1 MILFNSSIN
10 FKTVIFFIW
19 AIPLVQF
26 FSFLSAGVPI
36 SDQIVIVDYTGYVF
50 LLIFF
55 FFFFFLKQN
64 LISRIVPLVFL
75 VFYSFIFDIGSISQR
90 IGYILPFIVT
100 IQSFW
105 FLPTLKLSVFDYYKI
120 QRNIYFCFY
129 FIVICYLI
137 TLNEHF
143 EGGRLYYDGFIIP
156 HQFVYYLSIFSY
168 FIASRKKYFLLF
180 LPLLLVAFIGTR
192 TGLILVVISIFAG
205 LNFNFSYRLL
215 VKYFLL
221 LIFTV
226 SICIVA
232 INFFGNNIITTF
244 FKSYSDIFDGINLS
258 FDIQDTESVK
268 ITSGR
273 NLLLLNGLSEVFN
286 SNWMVNLIGRGPRS
300 SYGFNDLYLGL
311 DVWFHN
317 DFMEVL
323 FSFGL
328 VNFLL
333 YLFSILYFSVKM
345 KSKYIFVFILF
356 SAMVNGFYLYSA
368 VVVLTVFVS
377 SNYDHGEI
385 DNSCS
390 I

>member
-168 FIASRKKYFLLF
+168 FIASRKNISCYFCPF
-180 LPLLLVAFIGTR
+180 
-192 TGLILVVISIFAG
+192 
-205 LNFNFSYRLL
+205 
-215 VKYFLL
+215 
-221 LIFTV
+221 
-226 SICIVA
+226 C
-232 INFFGNNIITTF
+232 
-244 FKSYSDIFDGINLS
+244 
-258 FDIQDTESVK
+258 
-268 ITSGR
+268 
-273 NLLLLNGLSEVFN
+273 
-286 SNWMVNLIGRGPRS
+286 
-300 SYGFNDLYLGL
+300 
-311 DVWFHN
+311 
-317 DFMEVL
+317 
-323 FSFGL
+323 
-328 VNFLL
+328 
-333 YLFSILYFSVKM
+333 
-345 KSKYIFVFILF
+345 
-356 SAMVNGFYLYSA
+356 
-368 VVVLTVFVS
+368 
-377 SNYDHGEI
+377 
-385 DNSCS
+385 
-390 I
+390 